1 MSSGAAFVLFFSLT
15 LCLLALVVATGL
27 AARRRWHIP
36 LVVLALAALGAT
48 IRAAVLVGK
57 HYDLP
62 SAGIITPV
70 HLWLAKVTTVLYV
83 LPLATGI
90 RTLFAPGTRKL
101 HRKVAFLV
109 LGMTVLTAITGTAM
123 LGMAVRKD

>member
-1 MSSGAAFVLFFSLT
+1 MSSGTAFVLLFSLT

-27 AARRRWHIP
+27 AAKRRWHIP
-36 LVVLALAALGAT
+36 LVVLAFAALGGT

-62 SAGIITPV
+62 SAGLITPV
-70 HLWLAKVTTVLYV
+70 HLWLAKVTTALYV

-101 HRKVAFLV
+101 HRKIAFLV
-109 LGMTVLTAITGTAM
+109 LGLTVLTAITGTAM
-123 LGMAVRKD
+123 LGMAERRD